1 MKFLTVRKLSEFKIT
16 GVFGKSSA
24 EKNCDTAI
32 YEMMEKLYPLF
43 LILSPIIK
51 VLAFQ
56 IFILVSITFVAIN
69 HEEMLKKD
77 LASNIF

>member
-1 MKFLTVRKLSEFKIT
+1 
-16 GVFGKSSA
+16 
-24 EKNCDTAI
+24 
-32 YEMMEKLYPLF
+32 MMEKLYPLF

-56 IFILVSITFVAIN
+56 IFISVSITFVAIN

-77 LASNIF
+77 LASNRTFFEVNAVAMRTKSPFND